1 MITGK
6 TMIGLAMMLISTG
19 WIASA
24 WQTTGQPARQT
35 AAQSESAA
43 NQSSVTKQQFE
54 EWMTRLSNWGRW
66 GKDDQLGAVNLITA
80 AKRQQAAGLVRT
92 GTAVSLSREFPED
105 KPPATPAR
113 VILGGAFTHRFLIDG
128 AVLREHQ
135 EIDFHGGRLSH
146 LDAFCHV
153 SYNGKVYNGLDFKTI
168 VTEDRGCDR
177 LAISMLKDGI
187 VTRGVLLD
195 MPGAR
200 VRPADVE
207 AWEKRTGVKISAGDV
222 LLLRSRKQGVRPPS
236 GSAGYDPSMFPFL
249 RERDVAVLGHDA
261 AQEGGTIPGVA
272 IPLHVLTLVG
282 LGMPLLDNLDLEALA
297 ETAAKLKRWEF
308 MLTVAPLRVPNGSGS
323 VVNPIALF

>member
-1 MITGK
+1 MSPTAW
-6 TMIGLAMMLISTG
+6 TSLAESFRFNLVADAYLAQRADPPT
-19 WIASA
+19 
-24 WQTTGQPARQT
+24 QT
-35 AAQSESAA
+35 A
-43 NQSSVTKQQFE
+43 
-54 EWMTRLSNWGRW
+54 
-66 GKDDQLGAVNLITA
+66 GAELPLYEALNRYIL
-80 AKRQQAAGLVRT
+80 
-92 GTAVSLSREFPED
+92 
-105 KPPATPAR
+105 PAAR
-113 VILGGAFTHRFLIDG
+113 VAALDVHVVHSLRTRRRVEREPPNDLVGPAVIFRITDPMRRLGGNGGDRRNGDG

-153 SYNGKVYNGLDFKTI
+153 SYNGKVYNGIDFKTI